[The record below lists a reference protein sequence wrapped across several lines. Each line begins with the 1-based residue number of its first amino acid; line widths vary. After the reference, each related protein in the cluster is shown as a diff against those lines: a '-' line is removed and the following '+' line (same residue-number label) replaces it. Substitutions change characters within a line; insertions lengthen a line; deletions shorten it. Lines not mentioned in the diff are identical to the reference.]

1 MHKASLSPEAS
12 ASGCFS
18 ISRMLSILNI
28 VAKKK
33 IKSSLIN
40 IYQQYHNFHPLI
52 SEFHLRQ
59 KYHKCNYSSTAINVL
74 DDRPLCHM
82 TFHCSQV

>member
-1 MHKASLSPEAS
+1 MHKASHSLEAD
-12 ASGCFS
+12 ASGRFS
-18 ISRMLSILNI
+18 VSMVLSILNI
-28 VAKKK
+28 VAKK

-74 DDRPLCHM
+74 DDRPLCHV
-82 TFHCSQV
+82 TFYCSQV